1 MCVTLEIFLN
11 LLYHFV
17 VSFIK
22 IIVENMRWNRITFG
36 DITVLSKTTF
46 NLYKT
51 VLCVLTLVAALLLV
65 GCGGSDASIRAKASE
80 TVQTALFDFT
90 CDTPRVVDGY
100 NNITTPDGEK
110 LVIFMMTVTNTSN
123 ETYDIFK
130 DDFQIQWGKDDFG
143 VALDAVD
150 DVMMPDATTLQP
162 GESFSGWMLVNL
174 PQDTNDFVV
183 AYQEMLA
190 DGSNGNAYF
199 VDLSL

>member
-1 MCVTLEIFLN
+1 
-11 LLYHFV
+11 
-17 VSFIK
+17 
-22 IIVENMRWNRITFG
+22 MRWNRITFG

-51 VLCVLTLVAALLLV
+51 VLCVLTLAAALLLA

-100 NNITTPDGEK
+100 NSITTPDGQK

-162 GESFSGWMLVNL
+162 GESLSGWMLVNL

>member
-1 MCVTLEIFLN
+1 
-11 LLYHFV
+11 
-17 VSFIK
+17 
-22 IIVENMRWNRITFG
+22 MRWNRITFG

-51 VLCVLTLVAALLLV
+51 VLCVLTLVVALLLA
-65 GCGGSDASIRAKASE
+65 GCGGSDASIRAEAGE

-90 CDTPRVVDGY
+90 CDTPPRVVDGY

-162 GESFSGWMLVNL
+162 GESLSGWMLVNL

>member
-1 MCVTLEIFLN
+1 
-11 LLYHFV
+11 
-17 VSFIK
+17 
-22 IIVENMRWNRITFG
+22 MRWNRITFG
-36 DITVLSKTTF
+36 DKSAF
-46 NLYKT
+46 NLYRT
-51 VLCVLTLVAALLLV
+51 VLCVLTLVAALLLA
-65 GCGGSDASIRAKASE
+65 GCGRSDASIRAKAGE

-100 NNITTPDGEK
+100 NNITTPDGQK

-123 ETYDIFK
+123 ETY
-130 DDFQIQWGKDDFG
+130 DFG

-162 GESFSGWMLVNL
+162 GESLSGWMLVNL

>member
-1 MCVTLEIFLN
+1 
-11 LLYHFV
+11 
-17 VSFIK
+17 
-22 IIVENMRWNRITFG
+22 
-36 DITVLSKTTF
+36 
-46 NLYKT
+46 
-51 VLCVLTLVAALLLV
+51 
-65 GCGGSDASIRAKASE
+65 
-80 TVQTALFDFT
+80 
-90 CDTPRVVDGY
+90 
-100 NNITTPDGEK
+100 
-110 LVIFMMTVTNTSN
+110 MMTVTNTSN

-162 GESFSGWMLVNL
+162 GESLSGWMLVNL
-174 PQDTNDFVV
+174 PQDTNGFVV